1 MRALLLAC
9 VIGVAASLAPVSIA
23 AAQEASVR
31 FEVIEAGDT
40 TFAFPV
46 GRHQWVAPG
55 REGIVVD
62 PTRRDVLV
70 ARFTVVRVGDGRAEA
85 LITGQTTRVTTDHI
99 ALLDAPVPSW
109 WRRRYFWM
117 GATAGAI
124 VVAILGAVARSS

>member
-1 MRALLLAC
+1 MRALLAALVLA
-9 VIGVAASLAPVSIA
+9 GTASLLPSRALE
-23 AAQEASVR
+23 AQEASVR

-46 GRHQWVAPG
+46 GRHAWVTSG

-70 ARFTVVRVGDGRAEA
+70 ARFRVVRVGDGRAEA

-99 ALLDAPVPSW
+99 ALLDAPVPRW
-109 WRRRYFWM
+109 WERRYFWL
-117 GATAGAI
+117 GAAAGG
-124 VVAILGAVARSS
+124 VLGAILGAVAGG

>member
-1 MRALLLAC
+1 MRVPFVALVLAGLTAVLPSRALE
-9 VIGVAASLAPVSIA
+9 
-23 AAQEASVR
+23 AQEASVR

-46 GRHQWVAPG
+46 GRHGWVIAG

-70 ARFTVVRVGDGRAEA
+70 ARFRVVRVGDGRAEA

-99 ALLDAPVPSW
+99 ALLDAPVPRW
-109 WRRRYFWM
+109 WERRYFWL
-117 GATAGAI
+117 GAAAGGVLGAI
-124 VVAILGAVARSS
+124 LRAVVAG